1 MEELL
6 TYLIGRIVNK
16 PENITLE
23 TGETNQGLRINLK
36 IDKEDLSK
44 VIGKNGKTIQ
54 AIRTLL
60 QAYLTKK
67 GTRSK
72 KVFLDLKAKEL

>member
-6 TYLIGRIVNK
+6 TYLIGKIVNK

-60 QAYLTKK
+60 QTYLTKK
-67 GTRSK
+67 GTPSK